1 MFIIIGIMIS
11 GVFIGY
17 LLRKH
22 KLNRVNDIITL
33 MIWILLF
40 LLGVEV
46 GSDKHI
52 INGLHTLGC
61 ESLII
66 TAGATIGSV
75 IAAWILWKIVIRNK

>member
-1 MFIIIGIMIS
+1 
-11 GVFIGY
+11 
-17 LLRKH
+17 
-22 KLNRVNDIITL
+22 